1 MIRNSVN
8 VLMSELD
15 TGEDPKEGEWVLGI
29 HAQRDQLNHAI
40 HSAEGA
46 LAYGRLQRKED

>member
-15 TGEDPKEGEWVLGI
+15 TGEDPKEGEWVLGSSS
-29 HAQRDQLNHAI
+29 N
-40 HSAEGA
+40 
-46 LAYGRLQRKED
+46 